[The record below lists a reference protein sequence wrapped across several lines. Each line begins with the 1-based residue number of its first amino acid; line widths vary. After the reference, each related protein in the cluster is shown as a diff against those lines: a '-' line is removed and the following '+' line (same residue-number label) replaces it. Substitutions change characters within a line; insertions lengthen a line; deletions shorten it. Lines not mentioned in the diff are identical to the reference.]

1 MEQFLQTT
9 LDVLFVAVAI
19 ILILLSLMQSGKSE
33 GASGAIMGGT
43 SRGVFTNMKERGPEL
58 FLSRLTLWTGV
69 AFFALALL
77 VTLY

>member
-1 MEQFLQTT
+1 MDQFISTT
-9 LDVLFVAVAI
+9 LDVLFVAVAV
-19 ILILLSLMQSGKSE
+19 ILILLSLMQSGKSD

-69 AFFALALL
+69 AFFVLAIM